1 MLDQLSADR
10 SLDRFRGE
18 YQKILR
24 AVRKS
29 HGACDQLAALERPI
43 AVGAYVNKM
52 DALCAVAEPLKQK
65 RWLQGEAEF
74 DGRSAQRTRSGCRRS
89 SRS

>member
-1 MLDQLSADR
+1 LDQLSADR

-29 HGACDQLAALERPI
+29 HGAPTPADYDRLWTVLQNQVTGALVCMHGVLVDAVLRLAELP
-43 AVGAYVNKM
+43 GAQFKT
-52 DALCAVAEPLKQK
+52 
-65 RWLQGEAEF
+65 
-74 DGRSAQRTRSGCRRS
+74 DGVV
-89 SRS
+89 

>member
-18 YQKILR
+18 YQKLLR

-29 HGACDQLAALERPI
+29 HGAGLALS
-43 AVGAYVNKM
+43 
-52 DALCAVAEPLKQK
+52 CARLYTDVTIYQRQK
-65 RWLQGEAEF
+65 L
-74 DGRSAQRTRSGCRRS
+74 S
-89 SRS
+89 SDP